1 VSRTLTKLLKACAS
15 KGSVERRDTAIIRL
29 FADTRI
35 RRNSSLRCESQTLT
49 LITRLSMSWEWGVA
63 RRRKRLVARRGS
75 GPYMLHADP
84 TLPRGVLVDALNGF
98 SRPQRENDF
107 VLATCSGYL
116 LKGIYGLIHNE
127 TCAGCTVAW
136 ITAVIS
142 EVRLSRSTSP
152 RSFAEK
158 SAIVC
163 SASYLLR

>member
-15 KGSVERRDTAIIRL
+15 EGSSERRDTAIIRL
-29 FADTRI
+29 FAATGT
-35 RRNSSLRCESQTLT
+35 RRNSSLRCELQTLT
-49 LITRLSMSWEWGVA
+49 LITRLSMSWERGAA
-63 RRRKRLVARRGS
+63 RCRKRLVASASS
-75 GPYMLHADP
+75 GPYMFRADP
-84 TLPRGVLVDALNGF
+84 YAPRGVLVEALNGF

-116 LKGIYGLIHNE
+116 LEVIYGLIHNE
-127 TCAGCTVAW
+127 TCVGCTVAR